1 LTGVDT
7 VVFQIFFKYIRRKT
21 VSSKLYSRTYNLH
34 FYINV
39 LILSSVIKGEI
50 EKKERERERV
60 GGGEGERKGEI
71 EKRSIVQ

>member
-1 LTGVDT
+1 
-7 VVFQIFFKYIRRKT
+7 
-21 VSSKLYSRTYNLH
+21 
-34 FYINV
+34 